1 MRTHAR
7 PSLLPHAIEAI
18 EAKMSDHVNHGLTN
32 RGDQQNDAFFEGFK
46 FVNDVTVKRRN
57 FRRRKLGMFAPS
69 GKMD

>member
-1 MRTHAR
+1 
-7 PSLLPHAIEAI
+7 
-18 EAKMSDHVNHGLTN
+18 MSDHVNHGLTN